1 MSSSPCPFPLAA
13 YPHVPEVGPRDHS
26 ARDDRCL
33 RPPSGGGSRAIH
45 SIGGSATCACKK
57 AKLAASQRMQHLP
70 WRSPGDRPQASG
82 AFFSFESVYLL
93 LMEQRITLVT
103 LGVSDYGR

>member
-26 ARDDRCL
+26 VRGEPGL
-33 RPPSGGGSRAIH
+33 RPPSGGGNGAIH
-45 SIGGSATCACKK
+45 SIGGSVTCAGKK
-57 AKLAASQRMQHLP
+57 ATLAASQRLQHLP

-82 AFFSFESVYLL
+82 ASFTRSVRLRV
-93 LMEQRITLVT
+93 MEQRITLVT
-103 LGVSDYGR
+103 LG